1 MVEHKIITFHKQ
13 DVIEALEDY
22 YLKTKGE
29 KIDINFD
36 AKALEYS
43 SIREIMVKVISMNT
57 EGVKAELDSNP
68 ISLVEGSFTTS
79 IPYNASA
86 GFTGYVTTNTLTDIS
101 TKTI

>member
-36 AKALEYS
+36 ARSLEYS
-43 SIREIMVKVISMNT
+43 KIREISVKVVSMNT
-57 EGVKAELDSNP
+57 EGLKAEIESYV
-68 ISLVEGSFTTS
+68 IH
-79 IPYNASA
+79 NAEIEVSA
-86 GFTGYVTTNTLTDIS
+86 PTPNYAFSTTLT
-101 TKTI
+101 TTP

>member
-36 AKALEYS
+36 ARSLEYS
-43 SIREIMVKVISMNT
+43 TIREIIVKVVSMNT
-57 EGVKAELDSNP
+57 EGLKAELEPTTHNE
-68 ISLVEGSFTTS
+68 ISEVIYSGGSIINTYNTTYDPTPNKKS
-79 IPYNASA
+79 SP
-86 GFTGYVTTNTLTDIS
+86 
-101 TKTI
+101 